1 MRTFYIGGR
10 DFAGIQCQNLNTS
23 WPSIRGGITKD
34 VIIYPTS
41 DMSASI
47 AQKTGA
53 TTDPLVCA
61 RFSDQHQWTQNYVAG
76 IKALGGEPRIIA
88 VAPIAATHEKVL
100 AGYAPG
106 ELVRGFVLAEAHVGF
121 PQVAFIRGD
130 CAAVIFDIR
139 EEGSDVSYTLGV
151 RQMRA
156 AVGRA
161 NLLETVA
168 GMVDLPAGGGAGS
181 FVLPANAVFANIQRE
196 VLEETGGALTLNPST
211 FINLSAWQ
219 HAKRTGLASSRPGDE
234 LTAASPLTAGGSDE
248 KVHLFAC
255 CATLPRGS
263 LKAINGARG
272 GAEENES
279 TLVQVLPMSEAIFA
293 FADVKFLSAYTL
305 LQAYKFDII

>member
-1 MRTFYIGGR
+1 MEVIRNLFSS
-10 DFAGIQCQNLNTS
+10 FAPKTVAEPPKAKANAGA
-23 WPSIRGGITKD
+23 
-34 VIIYPTS
+34 TS
-41 DMSASI
+41 DPLI
-47 AQKTGA
+47 CGA
-53 TTDPLVCA
+53 FA
-61 RFSDQHQWTQNYVAG
+61 EQHQWTQNYADGVR
-76 IKALGGEPRIIA
+76 ALGGGDPRYVA
-88 VAPIAATHEKVL
+88 VAPIAASHEKVL
-100 AGYAPG
+100 KGYAPD
-106 ELVRGFVLAEAHVGF
+106 EAVRGFVLAETHVGGF

-151 RQMRA
+151 RQMRP

-168 GMVDLPAGGGAGS
+168 GMVDLNKSEAA
-181 FVLPANAVFANIQRE
+181 FVLPVNAVFANIQKE
-196 VLEETGGALTLNPST
+196 VLEETGGALELNPRT

-219 HAKRTGLASSRPGDE
+219 HEQRMRLASARPGDAA
-234 LTAASPLTAGGSDE
+234 TQASPLSAGGSDE

-272 GAEENES
+272 GAEGEHES

-293 FADVKFLSAYTL
+293 FADVKFLSAYAL
-305 LQAYKFDII
+305 LQAYGPRSRL

>member
-1 MRTFYIGGR
+1 
-10 DFAGIQCQNLNTS
+10 
-23 WPSIRGGITKD
+23 
-34 VIIYPTS
+34 
-41 DMSASI
+41 MSASI
-47 AQKTGA
+47 IQKVGA
-53 TTDPLVCA
+53 TVDPLVCTA
-61 RFSDQHQWTQNYVAG
+61 FAAQHQWTQNYVAG
-76 IKALGGEPRIIA
+76 IRALGSEPRIVA
-88 VAPIAATHEKVL
+88 VAPIATHEKVL
-100 AGYAPG
+100 QGYAPG

-139 EEGSDVSYTLGV
+139 EEGSDESYTIGV
-151 RQMRA
+151 RQMRP
-156 AVGRA
+156 AVGRT

-168 GMVDLPAGGGAGS
+168 GMVDLTAGAGAAS

-196 VLEETGGALTLNPST
+196 VFEETGGALTLDPST

-219 HAKRTGLASSRPGDE
+219 HAKRTGLASARPGDE

-272 GAEENES
+272 GAVSENES

-293 FADVKFLSAYTL
+293 FADVKFLSAYAL

>member
-1 MRTFYIGGR
+1 
-10 DFAGIQCQNLNTS
+10 
-23 WPSIRGGITKD
+23 
-34 VIIYPTS
+34 
-41 DMSASI
+41 MSASTT
-47 AQKTGA
+47 QKVGA
-53 TTDPLVCA
+53 TVGATADSLVCA
-61 RFSDQHQWTQNYVAG
+61 AFAAQHQWTQNYVAG
-76 IKALGGEPRIIA
+76 VKALGGDPRFVA

-106 ELVRGFVLAEAHVGF
+106 ELVRGFVLAEAHVGGF

-130 CAAVIFDIR
+130 CAAVIFDIH

-151 RQMRA
+151 RQMRP

-168 GMVDLPAGGGAGS
+168 GMVDLTAGAGAGS
-181 FVLPANAVFANIQRE
+181 FVLPANAVFANIQKE
-196 VLEETGGALTLNPST
+196 VLEETGGALKLDPST

-219 HAKRTGLASSRPGDE
+219 HRKRTGLASARPGDE

-272 GAEENES
+272 GAVGENES

-293 FADVKFLSAYTL
+293 FADVKFLSAYAL

>member
-1 MRTFYIGGR
+1 M
-10 DFAGIQCQNLNTS
+10 S
-23 WPSIRGGITKD
+23 SSIVDSG
-34 VIIYPTS
+34 
-41 DMSASI
+41 I

-53 TTDPLVCA
+53 TADQMVCTA
-61 RFSDQHQWTQNYVAG
+61 FAAQHQWTQNYAAG
-76 IKALGGEPRIIA
+76 IKALGGGDPRFVA

-100 AGYAPG
+100 KGYAPG
-106 ELVRGFVLAEAHVGF
+106 EPVRGFVLAEAHVGGF

-151 RQMRA
+151 RQMRP

-168 GMVDLPAGGGAGS
+168 GMVDLNKSEAA
-181 FVLPANAVFANIQRE
+181 FVLPVNAVFANIQKE
-196 VLEETGGALTLNPST
+196 VLEETGGALRLDPST

-219 HAKRTGLASSRPGDE
+219 HERRLRLASARPGDE
-234 LTAASPLTAGGSDE
+234 ATGASPLTAGGSDE

-272 GAEENES
+272 GAEGEHEN

-293 FADVKFLSAYTL
+293 FADVKFLSAYAL
-305 LQAYKFDII
+305 LQAYSAA